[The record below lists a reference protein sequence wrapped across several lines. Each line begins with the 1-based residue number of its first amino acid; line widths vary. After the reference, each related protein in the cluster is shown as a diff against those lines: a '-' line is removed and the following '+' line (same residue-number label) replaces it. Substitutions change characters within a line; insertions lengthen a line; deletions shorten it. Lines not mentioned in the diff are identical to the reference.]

1 MRSPCSAVECGE
13 IIDFEQCCK
22 VMEAP
27 LTYGVSK
34 PDVLAAFKELS
45 EGKTKISQATVTN
58 HFVNEPLV
66 LEYIKAHMRDGDYTA
81 LTDDIFT
88 R

>member
-13 IIDFEQCCK
+13 TMNFDQFCEA
-22 VMEAP
+22 MEDP
-27 LTYGVSK
+27 LTHGVSK

-45 EGKTKISQATVTN
+45 EGKTKISQATVTR
-58 HFVNEPLV
+58 HFANEPLV